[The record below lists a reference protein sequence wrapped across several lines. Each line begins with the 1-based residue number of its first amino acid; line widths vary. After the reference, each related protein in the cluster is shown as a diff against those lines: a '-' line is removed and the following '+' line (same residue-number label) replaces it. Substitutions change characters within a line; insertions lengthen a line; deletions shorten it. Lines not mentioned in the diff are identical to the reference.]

1 MLFAEVDAWLAEGAM
16 NDSAGN
22 GGTRGTPESRRQS
35 PRLKLDYDLEV
46 DVLGE
51 HVPFAGLIK
60 DISSGG
66 LFITTE
72 FRHKVGDELQI
83 RFTFPALADPVE
95 ATVRVQWFRDEYSG
109 GGMPAGIGVQ
119 FVDLPEDVVRAINQ
133 YIRDKEVHLYE
144 EGF

>member
-1 MLFAEVDAWLAEGAM
+1 M

-22 GGTRGTPESRRQS
+22 NAQGTPESRRQT
-35 PRLKLDYDLEV
+35 PRLSLDYDLQV
-46 DVLGE
+46 DVHGE
-51 HVPFAGLIK
+51 NVPYTGLIK

-66 LFITTE
+66 LFISTPS
-72 FRHKVGDELQI
+72 RHLVGDELQI
-83 RFTFPALADPVE
+83 RFTFPAFADPVE

-109 GGMPAGIGVQ
+109 GELPPGVGVQ
-119 FVDLPEDVVRAINQ
+119 FVGLPEEVVTAINR